1 MKDNK
6 HKIILFCIGFIV
18 IMAAWLIINAEKL
31 SLLRL
36 LWTVL
41 LITLSYLVAVFD
53 INKKQIPNELII
65 IMITIWLILIVPLI
79 IYDMD
84 SGISVLTDSLLGV
97 LIGGGIFMLVYI
109 VSRKGLGGGDVKF
122 MAAAGLY
129 LGFTGTIPAI
139 LYGTVLAAITGLVL
153 LICKKI
159 GRKDTIPLAPFLF
172 VGILITVFSN

>member
-1 MKDNK
+1 MKENRI
-6 HKIILFCIGFIV
+6 KILIFCLGFLI
-18 IMAAWLIINAEKL
+18 IMTTWLIINADNM

-41 LITLSYLVAVFD
+41 LITLSYIAMVFD
-53 INKKQIPNELII
+53 INIKQIPNELIL
-65 IMITIWLILIVPLI
+65 IMITIWLILIVPVL

-84 SGISVLTDSLLGV
+84 FGINLLTDSLLGL

-109 VSRKGLGGGDVKF
+109 ISRKGLGGGDVKF

-139 LYGTVLAAITGLVL
+139 LYGTLLAAITGLVL